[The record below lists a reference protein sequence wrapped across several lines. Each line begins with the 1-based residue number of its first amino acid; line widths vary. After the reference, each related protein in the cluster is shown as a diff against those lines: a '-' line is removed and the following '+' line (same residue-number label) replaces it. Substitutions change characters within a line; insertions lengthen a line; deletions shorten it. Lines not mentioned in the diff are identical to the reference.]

1 MALMKLTA
9 RLSNANG
16 GGQQPTK
23 NPRLREFLQAST
35 LNRAVLTDYAAMES
49 LQGNAV
55 QSIVN
60 AMAIAGDYP
69 DQIIV
74 LKTTQSICQLSGRA
88 AGLRR
93 RLIDSSQTAGFAKYI
108 RTLKTADS
116 GDRAMVNVIQEMAR
130 DATEQLNRMLS
141 DAADIAQIFG
151 DISTDFSKEER
162 AIVRNNEPFTIKM
175 IDTLIKSV
183 IEVSS
188 ILFLTHPKVPRK
200 VTYQQLLTHSSSET
214 RYAAACLHLNGLHL
228 GVPNLP
234 KDTRY
239 ETTWWTPT
247 SLLMQHISTDCY
259 PMTPKHYD
267 YTIGRRKF

>member
-1 MALMKLTA
+1 MQMVVD
-9 RLSNANG
+9 SN
-16 GGQQPTK
+16 QLK

-200 VTYQQLLTHSSSET
+200 VTYQQLPNTFIFRNSLCCCLLALEWTASGGAKSAQRHKIRNDMVDSHFVT
-214 RYAAACLHLNGLHL
+214 YATYFDGLLSDDAKALRLYNRATEVLNIAF
-228 GVPNLP
+228 
-234 KDTRY
+234 R
-239 ETTWWTPT
+239 
-247 SLLMQHISTDCY
+247 
-259 PMTPKHYD
+259 
-267 YTIGRRKF
+267 